1 VKTVTLLKIALIAS
15 LFVGCSS
22 KKEVAQKGIEKGSK
36 DPIAMPNF
44 YMIRFS
50 DNIFGIHLINKKY
63 KKDSLV
69 AIDMTMVQSAK
80 IAIKNGYKYFVLI
93 DKKEN
98 IDKDYTDKGFSSIVF
113 ADNTY
118 FITKPSS
125 TNTIVCFEETPE
137 LIGNIYNAKEIIK
150 KMSGNRLKN
159 KSLKSK

>member
-1 VKTVTLLKIALIAS
+1 
-15 LFVGCSS
+15 
-22 KKEVAQKGIEKGSK
+22 
-36 DPIAMPNF
+36 
-44 YMIRFS
+44 MIRFS